1 MHYGRK
7 CPSPAISVWPAL
19 LEEIILIS
27 FFIRKLFLKHGKTH
41 WSDTIKPHTQGAI
54 IIRERVLQMGQKY
67 NAEYKADVL
76 KMAEEIGVSAAC
88 RQLGIS
94 SKTVYNWR
102 RAERIAKGEIRGVQ
116 PGETPEQAVVRL
128 TREIRE
134 LQEANYILRKAL
146 GFMAGQ

>member
-1 MHYGRK
+1 
-7 CPSPAISVWPAL
+7 
-19 LEEIILIS
+19 
-27 FFIRKLFLKHGKTH
+27 
-41 WSDTIKPHTQGAI
+41 
-54 IIRERVLQMGQKY
+54 MGQKY

-134 LQEANYILRKAL
+134 LREANYILRKAL
-146 GFMAGQ
+146 GFMADR